1 MYVLLLKF
9 GDDKARA
16 GELMDGHNAW
26 LARGFDDGVFLLAGS
41 LAAGQG
47 GAIFAHGEAR
57 ADLERRV
64 AEDPFVSGNVVRAE
78 IVEIAPGKADERLQ
92 FLLD

>member
-1 MYVLLLKF
+1 MFVVLLKF

-26 LARGFDDGVFLLAGS
+26 LARGFDDGVFVLAGS

-47 GAIFAHGEAR
+47 GAIVAHGESR
-57 ADLERRV
+57 ADLECRV
-64 AEDPFVSGNVVRAE
+64 ADDPFVADNLVRAE
-78 IVEIAPGKADERLQ
+78 IVEIAPARADERLQ

>member
-1 MYVLLLKF
+1 MVIVLLRF
-9 GDDKARA
+9 GENKARA

-26 LARGFDDGVFLLAGS
+26 LKRGFDDGVFVLAGS
-41 LAAGQG
+41 IAEGQG
-47 GAIFAHGEAR
+47 GAVVAHGESR

-64 AEDPFVSGNVVRAE
+64 GEDPFVVEGVVRAE
-78 IVEIAPGKADERLQ
+78 FVEIAPAKADERLG

>member
-1 MYVLLLKF
+1 MFIVLLKF

-26 LARGFDDGVFLLAGS
+26 LARGFDDGVFALAGS
-41 LAAGQG
+41 LAGGQG
-47 GAIFAHGEAR
+47 GAIVAHGEAR

-64 AEDPFVSGNVVRAE
+64 AEDPFVAGNVVRAE
-78 IVEIAPGKADERLQ
+78 FIEIAPGKVDERLQ